1 MEKPNLE
8 MQLFHPVEPD
18 AEDCR
23 KWQVSEEYRCNVVSS
38 FEWTHGMCG
47 CLALL
52 LYCLSPLPVFLP
64 LACLRR
70 GESHCLK
77 LPPGSGFFCILEAG
91 AKCTCGRITNTR
103 YASQV
108 ANSVVA

>member
-23 KWQVSEEYRCNVVSS
+23 KWQVTEEYRCNVVSS

-52 LYCLSPLPVFLP
+52 LYCLTSACLPLPRLP
-64 LACLRR
+64 QAWRVT
-70 GESHCLK
+70 
-77 LPPGSGFFCILEAG
+77 LPQI
-91 AKCTCGRITNTR
+91 
-103 YASQV
+103 ASRE
-108 ANSVVA
+108 